1 MEEHKIVLI
10 SFALVV
16 VGVLFLLRNVGIL
29 PPAAWDV
36 VWPLVL
42 IVLGI
47 AVFLNRGDASFSP
60 WSHSERLD
68 RKRSRG

>member
-1 MEEHKIVLI
+1 MEEHKPVLI

-47 AVFLNRGDASFSP
+47 AVFLNRGGVSLFP

>member
-1 MEEHKIVLI
+1 MEERKLMLI

-47 AVFLNRGDASFSP
+47 AAFLSRGGVSLSLG
-60 WSHSERLD
+60 SHPERLD